1 MTWLRCSGW
10 GLSSAL
16 QEGPALLNI
25 LRSWMGWAACKSCRE
40 EAPKQASREVEM
52 GNYNDNEL
60 LETNACIGFNTV

>member
-25 LRSWMGWAACKSCRE
+25 LRSWMGWGLRAKAVE
-40 EAPKQASREVEM
+40 QKQRSRRPEK
-52 GNYNDNEL
+52 GRRDNDDDDNDS
-60 LETNACIGFNTV
+60 GD